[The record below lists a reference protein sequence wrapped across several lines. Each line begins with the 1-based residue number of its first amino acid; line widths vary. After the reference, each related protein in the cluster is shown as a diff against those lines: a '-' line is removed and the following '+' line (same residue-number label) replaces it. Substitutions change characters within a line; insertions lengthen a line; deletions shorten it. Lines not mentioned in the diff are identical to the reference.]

1 METPVIIL
9 PTLTNRTSFAANNGT
24 LTMAAFQWN
33 SNERGAGKLPH
44 SPQLFGVQRICCHAS
59 GVPVPGSGV
68 GHSALLLLQGPHQ
81 TTGLG
86 VGLWVCMHVWERCM
100 GLCVCAFCSCA
111 TCTSNC
117 SAAAQRWY
125 APHARADCSPVII
138 LLPAMCSCISCC
150 TDTHVQDACRAVNQW
165 PTTGNWHNTTWQLTW
180 QLV

>member
-1 METPVIIL
+1 MTL

-44 SPQLFGVQRICCHAS
+44 SPQLFGVLRICCHAS

-86 VGLWVCMHVWERCM
+86 VGLWVCMHVWERWGCA
-100 GLCVCAFCSCA
+100 CVHSAHVPPVHPIAVLLLSGGVLHMQEQTAVQSSSFCLPCV
-111 TCTSNC
+111 
-117 SAAAQRWY
+117 
-125 APHARADCSPVII
+125 HAYHVV
-138 LLPAMCSCISCC
+138 L
-150 TDTHVQDACRAVNQW
+150 THMYRMHAVDH
-165 PTTGNWHNTTWQLTW
+165 NW
-180 QLV
+180 